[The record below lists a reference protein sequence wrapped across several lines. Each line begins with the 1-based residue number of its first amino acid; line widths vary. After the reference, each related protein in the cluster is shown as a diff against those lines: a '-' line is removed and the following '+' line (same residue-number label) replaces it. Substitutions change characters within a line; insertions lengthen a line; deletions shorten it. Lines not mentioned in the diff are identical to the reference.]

1 MYFINF
7 LLIYFKIMTSIGFEN
22 QIKQWVQVDN
32 QLKELND
39 KIRELREK
47 RNCLEKNIT
56 SYASSNNL
64 SNSVVQIG
72 DGRLKF
78 TNSKIPEP
86 LTFRYL
92 EKTLGEIIKNENQ
105 VKLIMEHIKQKREIR
120 VVPEIKR
127 FSNN

>member
-39 KIRELREK
+39 KVKELREK
-47 RNCLEKNIT
+47 RNSLEKNIT
-56 SYASSNNL
+56 SYALSNNL

-78 TNSKIPEP
+78 TNSRVPEP

-105 VKLIMEHIKQKREIR
+105 VKLIMEHIKQKREIKI
-120 VVPEIKR
+120 VPEIKR